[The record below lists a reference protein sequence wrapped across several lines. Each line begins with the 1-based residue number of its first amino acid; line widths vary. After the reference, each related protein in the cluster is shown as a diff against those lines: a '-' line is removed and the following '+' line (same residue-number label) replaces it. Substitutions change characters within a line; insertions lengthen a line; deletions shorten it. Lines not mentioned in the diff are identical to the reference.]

1 MNANTRLGSA
11 CLAVILL
18 SGVALA
24 QADKPVEPSLR
35 YYRLDFVVKELEG
48 GKTVNARAYSTTI
61 SNERGAMSS
70 IRTGSRVP
78 MPGKE
83 GTVSYMDVG
92 INFDCRAAKWVD
104 NDLVLNVSADISS
117 VADGSSSPPVI
128 RNNRWSG
135 DVIVPLR
142 KATII
147 FSSDDAM
154 SKRQMQLELTATPLT
169 SR

>member
-1 MNANTRLGSA
+1 MNAKTRLGSA

-18 SGVALA
+18 TGAALA
-24 QADKPVEPSLR
+24 QADKPVEPLAR

-78 MPGKE
+78 VPGKE
-83 GTVSYMDVG
+83 GTVNYMDVG
-92 INFDCRAAKWVD
+92 INFDCRAARWVD
-104 NDLVLNVSADISS
+104 SDLVLNVSVDISS
-117 VADGSSSPPVI
+117 VADGSSTPPVI

-142 KATII
+142 KATNI

-154 SKRQMQLELTATPLT
+154 SRRQMQLELTATPLNP
-169 SR
+169 R